1 MSHAIIIISRVNN
14 IMFHVNIIMLRV
26 DIIHLVYRKPK
37 YATIHNKLISLK
49 IHSKSKE
56 SSAPVF
62 FQNIFAKCTQYFLT
76 LEENIFVLSAVGD
89 CQPDEI
95 I

>member
-1 MSHAIIIISRVNN
+1 
-14 IMFHVNIIMLRV
+14 MLRV
-26 DIIHLVYRKPK
+26 DIIHFVCRKPK

-49 IHSKSKE
+49 IHSKSNRIDCTC
-56 SSAPVF
+56 F
-62 FQNIFAKCTQYFLT
+62 FSKNIFAKCNQYFLT

-89 CQPDEI
+89 YQPDEI